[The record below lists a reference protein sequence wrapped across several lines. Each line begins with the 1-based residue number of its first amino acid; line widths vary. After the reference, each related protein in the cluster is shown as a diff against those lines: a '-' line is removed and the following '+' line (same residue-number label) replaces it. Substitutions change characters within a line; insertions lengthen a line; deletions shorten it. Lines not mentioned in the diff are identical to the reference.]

1 MQFFDTSCQL
11 ATEQEKTQKL
21 KNQEGNWYSNNSSSS
36 QKQQLSDLLGA
47 EGSAK
52 AARAGEQLYQLT
64 RMKRALL
71 SI

>member
-21 KNQEGNWYSNNSSSS
+21 KNQEGNWYSNNSSS
-36 QKQQLSDLLGA
+36 QKQQLSDLLGG

>member
-21 KNQEGNWYSNNSSSS
+21 KNQEGNWYSNNSSS
-36 QKQQLSDLLGA
+36 QKQQLSDLLGG
-47 EGSAK
+47 EGSSAK